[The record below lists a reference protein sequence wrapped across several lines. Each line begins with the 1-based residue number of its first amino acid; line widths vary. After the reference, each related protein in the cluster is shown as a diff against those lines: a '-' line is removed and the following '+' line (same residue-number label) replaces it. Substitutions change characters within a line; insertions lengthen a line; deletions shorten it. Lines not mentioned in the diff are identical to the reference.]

1 MPKVINLSEDDWLYI
16 FEHIEPKNPLIFIE
30 LYNSKALSYKSKP
43 WHPSLSFNKIIHF
56 LSNFSERTI
65 IEETSYDYSIWN
77 NFLTTYK
84 KRNTII
90 YNLDYTQS
98 NKIYE
103 FFNVLNQNTYEPF
116 DTNEL

>member
-1 MPKVINLSEDDWLYI
+1 
-16 FEHIEPKNPLIFIE
+16 
-30 LYNSKALSYKSKP
+30 
-43 WHPSLSFNKIIHF
+43 
-56 LSNFSERTI
+56 
-65 IEETSYDYSIWN
+65 
-77 NFLTTYK
+77 LTTYK

-116 DTNEL
+116 DTNELLELFLLKNNLSFSKIFGMFSKNVKNPEIIKKEEFDYDNLILKDEN